1 MASILQQPSVT
12 TAARRKPARRPPAPR
27 SARRKYRVLLLVHAH
42 LVPPDKSSSA
52 ESAHAYQAE
61 LDVLEAL
68 RALGHEVEILGLAD
82 DLAPI
87 SAAVA
92 TYKPDVVFNLIES
105 FNNFRH
111 FDQHVVSYLECLGVR
126 YTGCNPRGLT
136 LARDKSLAK
145 KILSYHGIRLP
156 EFQSFGV
163 GRVISPSAALPLPA
177 VVKSSSDDGSIGIA
191 KASVVNTLEELKE
204 RVKFIHETMKTDA
217 IAEQYIE
224 GRELY
229 VGIWG
234 NRRPAVL
241 PVWELDLSSLPPG
254 TPRIVT
260 NRVKIDPEYQKK
272 YAITSGKAKLTPGQE
287 RAIHHLAVV
296 VYRELSLSGYARLD
310 LRMTASGD
318 VYFIEAN
325 PNPQISKDEDFS
337 KSADEVSG
345 GYQGVIA
352 QLLHLAFGYS
362 PVGMA

>member
-1 MASILQQPSVT
+1 MASILQQPAVRT
-12 TAARRKPARRPPAPR
+12 TARQKPARRS
-27 SARRKYRVLLLVHAH
+27 SALRASRGKHRVLLLVHAH
-42 LVPPDKSSSA
+42 LVPPAKADA
-52 ESAHAYQAE
+52 PEDTHAYQAE

-68 RALGHEVEILGLAD
+68 KAMGHEVEVLGLAD

-87 SAAVA
+87 GIAVA
-92 TYKPDVVFNLIES
+92 NYKPDVVFNLIES
-105 FNNFRH
+105 FNNYRH

-163 GRVISPSAALPLPA
+163 GRAISPSATLPLPA
-177 VVKSSSDDGSIGIA
+177 VVKSASDDGSIGIA
-191 KASVVNTLEELKE
+191 KASVVNTLDELKE
-204 RVKFIHETMKTDA
+204 RVRFIHDTLKTDA

-229 VGIWG
+229 VGVWG
-234 NRRPAVL
+234 NRRPVVL
-241 PVWELDLSSLPPG
+241 PVWELDLSSLPAG

-260 NRVKIDPEYQKK
+260 NRVKMDVDYQKK
-272 YAITSGKAKLTPGQE
+272 YAITSGKAKLTPSQE

-296 VYRELSLSGYARLD
+296 AYRELSLSGYARLD

-325 PNPQISKDEDFS
+325 PNPQISKTEDFS
-337 KSADEVSG
+337 QSADELAG
-345 GYQGVIA
+345 GYQGVIG
-352 QLLHLAFGYS
+352 QLLHLAFSYS